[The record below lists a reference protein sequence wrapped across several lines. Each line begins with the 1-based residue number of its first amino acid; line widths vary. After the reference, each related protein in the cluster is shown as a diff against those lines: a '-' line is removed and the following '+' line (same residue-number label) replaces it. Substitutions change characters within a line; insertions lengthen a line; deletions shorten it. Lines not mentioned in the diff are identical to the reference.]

1 MPIDA
6 DRAAA
11 SSAQTNKAVTSA
23 WLLGVA
29 LAGATSGCTRS
40 GVATGLHQDTATKV
54 TLGMSSEAVLG
65 ALGAPLSDTYDPPDE
80 ATRRLVYARVAV
92 LSLGSNHLMSPGLD
106 YTVLLEDDA
115 VVSAYIIDTK
125 RDLMCRC
132 EREHCPPDWSV
143 PCLVSL
149 PVPRDTEG

>member
-1 MPIDA
+1 M
-6 DRAAA
+6 
-11 SSAQTNKAVTSA
+11 NKAVTSA

-29 LAGATSGCTRS
+29 LAGGTSACTRS
-40 GVATGLHQDTATKV
+40 GVAAGLDQDTAPKV

-65 ALGAPLSDTYDPPDE
+65 ALGAPLTDTYDPPDK
-80 ATRRLVYARVAV
+80 ATRRLVYARVGV
-92 LSLGSNHLMSPGLD
+92 LSLGSNHLMWPGLD
-106 YTVLLEDDA
+106 YTVLLQDGA
-115 VVSAYIIDTK
+115 VVSAYILDTK

-132 EREHCPPDWSV
+132 ERERCLPDWTV

>member
-11 SSAQTNKAVTSA
+11 SRARMNKAVTSA

-29 LAGATSGCTRS
+29 LAGVTSACTRS
-40 GVATGLHQDTATKV
+40 GVAAGLDQDTAPKV

-65 ALGAPLSDTYDPPDE
+65 ALGAPLTDTYDPPDK

-92 LSLGSNHLMSPGLD
+92 LSLGSNHLMWPGLD
-106 YTVLLEDDA
+106 YTVLLQDGA
-115 VVSAYIIDTK
+115 VV
-125 RDLMCRC
+125 
-132 EREHCPPDWSV
+132 
-143 PCLVSL
+143 
-149 PVPRDTEG
+149 